1 MHVVAFLPGIF
12 SPVKRDI
19 VKFFIR
25 ETKSTSNACVMLL
38 DNLHDKA

>member
-1 MHVVAFLPGIF
+1 LLHFFFSGIF
-12 SPVKRDI
+12 SPVERDI
-19 VKFFIR
+19 VKFLLR